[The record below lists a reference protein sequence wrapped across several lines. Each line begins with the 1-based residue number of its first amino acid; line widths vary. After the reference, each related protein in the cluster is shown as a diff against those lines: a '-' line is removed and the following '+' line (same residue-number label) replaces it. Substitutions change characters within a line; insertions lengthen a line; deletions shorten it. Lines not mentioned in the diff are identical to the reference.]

1 MNKHVKPIEIYTA
14 ERFALKEKFVRS
26 EMEREDLLSKY
37 TVMKQIN
44 EEEQE
49 KHIELKDIKNEYFFL
64 MNKDKELQEKI
75 TMLQPLLKDFILEIG
90 ENNKSENLLDDWINT
105 MRRTLEDWII
115 SEEKF
120 QKAAKY
126 DVKEHFEFERAI
138 RQPGTKK

>member
-1 MNKHVKPIEIYTA
+1 LNKHVKPIEIYTA

-90 ENNKSENLLDDWINT
+90 ENNKSENLLDD
-105 MRRTLEDWII
+105 
-115 SEEKF
+115 
-120 QKAAKY
+120 
-126 DVKEHFEFERAI
+126 
-138 RQPGTKK
+138 